1 MTRCMNCGA
10 ARDAD
15 PCPACG
21 LTSAASAILL
31 RRRLLQW
38 TAVFLLGALAFVAAT
53 VNFPPLEIDAM
64 LIFVGAVALAG
75 LALAVWTDR
84 RARRGVELEL
94 LRRLFRA
101 LVPVPWLLALTL
113 AVNGGLDTG
122 PPAERSARVV
132 GKFTMPGAIGS
143 SRLVVVSWRPGRQ
156 YERVAIPR
164 SDFARYDRGEQVVVI
179 VRSGLVGIPWVDGIR
194 RP

>member
-10 ARDAD
+10 AREAD
-15 PCPACG
+15 QCPACG

-38 TAVFLLGALAFVAAT
+38 TALFLLGALAFVAAS
-53 VNFPPLEIDAM
+53 VYFPPLEIDAM
-64 LIFVGAVALAG
+64 LIFVGAVTLAG

-84 RARRGVELEL
+84 RARRAAELEL

-113 AVNGGLDTG
+113 AVNGGLDSA
-122 PPAERSARVV
+122 PPAARSARVV

-143 SRLVVVSWRPGRQ
+143 SRLVVASWRPGRQ

-164 SDFARYDRGEQVVVI
+164 SDFARYDRGEYVVVI
-179 VRSGLVGIPWVDGIR
+179 VRPGLVGIPWVESVR